1 MTYEVPEHW
10 DVTKVPKQ
18 MIEVAGQGDVYLDM
32 ANVPEAVILE
42 HAERIRLGQHR
53 RGLAWVLVPDVRC
66 ERVLVNPED
75 DDHLGQELDVAALSD
90 LELVE
95 IFEQVIDRCEI
106 EELMAEHLS
115 ACGYLVIEPMEHTA
129 AAGNLMCPPVGNA

>member
-1 MTYEVPEHW
+1 
-10 DVTKVPKQ
+10 
-18 MIEVAGQGDVYLDM
+18 
-32 ANVPEAVILE
+32 VILE

-75 DDHLGQELDVAALSD
+75 DGRFGRELDLVSLSD
-90 LELVE
+90 LELIE
-95 IFEQVIDRCEI
+95 IFEEVIVRCEI

-115 ACGYLVIEPMEHTA
+115 ECGYLVIEPMEHTA